1 MSRLIDPETS
11 VIDVVTG
18 LAANPGLGTVS
29 VAPADPIVVG
39 TFGTWTL
46 TYTVGT
52 YGIDVGGG
60 LKIGMRRMADWGVPQ
75 FDDPGAPD
83 HVTVSCSSSS
93 RFVVRYDPRGHIR
106 PFRSV
111 IIVDVAE
118 TVLYP
123 GDTISIVIGD
133 TAHGSPGMK
142 AQTFP
147 ETVCEFA
154 VFVDPMS
161 SGEYRRVPQVSP
173 NVAVV
178 PAPPECFDLLAPST
192 VTAGAPFRVLVRSLD
207 RFGNATPT
215 EAMLGLSGAG
225 DPVPITMVE
234 EDGGATWV
242 DGISVPETGVKRLEL
257 TREGKV
263 IGISNPLVIRE
274 EGEGDKDWNIFWG
287 DTQGQTAN
295 TVGAGSVE
303 EYFRYARDVA
313 GIDYCT
319 HQGHD
324 FMLTDEDWAEVTE
337 QTRRFHE
344 PSRFVTFLGYEWSP
358 TTGAGG
364 DRNVM
369 YLDDTGPLYRCNAW
383 QVGGAVTDT
392 EKATTEDIFSAFHD
406 LIREKGSRV
415 LMQPHVGGRRADV
428 DVHDPDLEPLI
439 EISSCHG
446 VFEWRLLEALERGY
460 HVGVVS
466 ASDDCTCRPGFT
478 FPTTAEMCMP
488 GGLGAMLA
496 RTLTRDSLWQAMSSR
511 RCYGTTGARIVLD
524 VAVDGHPMGSRI
536 RAGGPPKLTGTV
548 HGTAALDEI
557 AIFDRTDLIHLE
569 HPNPPL
575 RDGRRLR
582 ILWSGARTKDRS
594 RHTVWDGELRIVDG
608 RILSAAPLC
617 IPSAKHEITEEGP
630 DRVAWKTV
638 TAGQESGILL
648 VIEAPDEARIFFDA
662 GPATFDFP
670 LGEARRKDIEVHCGG
685 VGQKVRLTT
694 LHHEGGCLDADFTF
708 THERADRGER
718 AYWVRVKQADFHR
731 AWSSP
736 IYVEMEAT

>member
-1 MSRLIDPETS
+1 MSRLIDPETP
-11 VIDVVTG
+11 VIDVITG

-29 VAPADPIVVG
+29 VAPINPIVVG
-39 TFGTWTL
+39 ILGTWTL
-46 TYTVGT
+46 TFTVGV

-83 HVTVSCSSSS
+83 YVTVSCSSSQLA
-93 RFVVRYDPRGHIR
+93 VRHDPRGHIR

-118 TVLYP
+118 SVLYP
-123 GDTISIVIGD
+123 GDTISVVLGD

-178 PAPPECFDLLAPST
+178 PAAPERFDLQVPST
-192 VTAGAPFRVLVRSLD
+192 ASAGAPFDVLVRSLD

-215 EAMLGLSGAG
+215 DAVLGLSGAG
-225 DPVPITMVE
+225 QPTPITMME
-234 EDGGATWV
+234 KHGGV
-242 DGISVPETGVKRLEL
+242 LGLDGISVPEVGVKRLEL
-257 TREGKV
+257 TRAGDV
-263 IGISNPLVIRE
+263 IAYSNPIVVRE
-274 EGEGDKDWNIFWG
+274 QGKDDGDWNIYWG

-337 QTRRFHE
+337 QTRLFHD
-344 PSRFVTFLGYEWSP
+344 PGRFVTFLGYEWSP

-369 YLDDTGPLYRCNAW
+369 YLGDTGPLYRCNGW

-392 EKATTEDIFSAFHD
+392 ERATAEDIFAAFHGYMKEND
-406 LIREKGSRV
+406 AGV
-415 LMQPHVGGRRADV
+415 LLQPHVGGRRADV

-460 HVGVVS
+460 HVGVVA
-466 ASDDCTCRPGFT
+466 ASDDCTCRPGLT

-496 RTLTRDSLWQAMSSR
+496 PTLTRGSLWQAMISR
-511 RCYGTTGARIVLD
+511 RCYATTGARIVLD
-524 VAVDGHPMGSRI
+524 VTVDGHPMGSRI
-536 RAGGPPKLTGTV
+536 RVGGPPTVTGTV

-557 AIFDRTDLIHLE
+557 AIFERADLIHLE
-569 HPNPPL
+569 HPNAPV
-575 RDGRRLR
+575 RDGRRVK
-582 ILWSGARTKDRS
+582 ILWTGARTKDRS
-594 RHTVWDGELRIVDG
+594 RHTVWDGELRIAGG

-617 IPSAKHEITEEGP
+617 IASAKFEITEEKP

-638 TAGQESGILL
+638 TAGQESGVLL
-648 VIEAPDEARIFFDA
+648 EIEAGDEARISFDA
-662 GPATFDFP
+662 GPAIFDFP
-670 LGEARRKDIEVHCGG
+670 IGEVRQKDIEFPCGG
-685 VGQKVRLTT
+685 IGQNVRATT
-694 LHHEGGCLDADFTF
+694 MHHEGGRSDADFTF
-708 THERADRGER
+708 THDRVGRGEC
-718 AYWVRVKQADFHR
+718 AFWVRVKQADFHR

-736 IYVEMEAT
+736 IYVETGDV